1 MEYRSYDS
9 YWERAKK
16 DFPKILIILAFATL
30 ILVFVFDPLMK
41 QSKAGLALTLYDE
54 EMNEI
59 ESVVV
64 PLANY
69 SRVIQLFYAKN
80 TGVLKSKLNPV
91 YQPKRENVTFDIDMY
106 AMVKN
111 DTMIQTDV
119 LEAGQTMW
127 CKASFDSLYVGN

>member
-1 MEYRSYDS
+1 
-9 YWERAKK
+9 
-16 DFPKILIILAFATL
+16 
-30 ILVFVFDPLMK
+30 MK

-119 LEAGQTMW
+119 LEAGQIMW